1 MWSSFF
7 ELVKVVSCSDKD
19 MTLLKVLNTLGVTK
33 NLKDMMSKL
42 VNFVSIGSC
51 KAWWLETIIA
61 CEKNKENNNN
71 NNKV

>member
-1 MWSSFF
+1 MI
-7 ELVKVVSCSDKD
+7 
-19 MTLLKVLNTLGVTK
+19 LLKVLNTLGVTK
-33 NLKDMMSKL
+33 NLKDMMSRL